1 MACTVGICFF
11 IGGLFNAFLFGVVS
25 AIIMNVVTNNLSF
38 SEPTKTSNTSS
49 HDGSVSS
56 TESTQLNSRDHSM
69 QLEGGHGYCPH
80 CGKPISFGDSFCK
93 HCGTKLKI

>member
-1 MACTVGICFF
+1 
-11 IGGLFNAFLFGVVS
+11 
-25 AIIMNVVTNNLSF
+25 
-38 SEPTKTSNTSS
+38 
-49 HDGSVSS
+49 
-56 TESTQLNSRDHSM
+56 M